1 MILQQN
7 IGFTVAETATEM
19 PVFRSGSSDVKST
32 SLTGE
37 TAYLS
42 FNANETKT
50 IAIPLG
56 YSSDNMLRFIG
67 KTNGTLELN
76 ITHPTLST
84 QTITI
89 KNGGIMLSMR
99 MSSISITEK
108 AGSATWLEWSIM
120 QRDSANSEEFS

>member
-7 IGFTVAETATEM
+7 IGFTVAESTSSK
-19 PVFRSGSSDVKST
+19 PIFRVGSSDVKAT
-32 SLTGE
+32 SATGE
-37 TAYLS
+37 SGYLS

-50 IAIPLG
+50 IALPLG
-56 YSSDNMLRFIG
+56 YSSDNIVRFVG

-89 KNGGIMLSMR
+89 KGGGIMLSMR

-108 AGSATWLEWSIM
+108 AGSPSYFEWSIM
-120 QRDSANSEEFS
+120 QKETTNSEEFS